1 MVIAVRIVTVGL
13 SISHLLHKK
22 FGLVYCGL
30 IMQSHFTSDFFAG
43 NRKRLRELFTGTAP
57 IVITANG
64 LLQRGG
70 DSTFPFVQDASF
82 WYLTGIDEPD
92 VVLVMDKDKEYLIVP
107 HREATRV
114 AFDGTV
120 NDSNL
125 RQVSGIATILE
136 GSEGWRRL
144 ENRVKRAKHVAT
156 VAASPSYV
164 ERYGMYTNPA
174 RRQLVRKLKASNDT
188 IQLLD
193 ITMHLVRMRMVKQS
207 EELLAIQAAVDV
219 TVDTLKEVLKPS
231 KLTKYSFEYELEA
244 DLARGFRSRG
254 ASGHAFEPIVAGG
267 ERACTLHN
275 VANAAAFSADEL
287 AVIDVGAE
295 VEHYAADITR
305 TVALSTPSRRQIA
318 VYQAVLEVQAFA
330 MAHLRAGQFL
340 QTYEEKVERFMGEK
354 LQELGLIKEPTHESI
369 RHYYPHA
376 TSHFLGLN
384 VHDVGDYT
392 LALEPGNVLTVEPGI
407 YIPEEGI
414 GVRIEDDVLITKDG
428 IEILSRALP
437 RVLL

>member
-1 MVIAVRIVTVGL
+1 MESR
-13 SISHLLHKK
+13 
-22 FGLVYCGL
+22 
-30 IMQSHFTSDFFAG
+30 FTSDFFAG
-43 NRKRLRELFTGTAP
+43 NRKKLRELFTGTAP
-57 IVITANG
+57 IVVTANG

-82 WYLTGIDEPD
+82 WYLTGINEPD
-92 VVLVMDKDKEYLIVP
+92 VILVMDKDKEYLLVP
-107 HREATRV
+107 PRESTRA

-120 NDSNL
+120 NESEL
-125 RQVSGIATILE
+125 TRHSGVNMVVAET
-136 GSEGWRRL
+136 EGWKML
-144 ENRVKRAKHVAT
+144 ENRLKRAKHVAT
-156 VAASPSYV
+156 VAASPAYI

-174 RRQLVRKLKASNDT
+174 RRQLIERLKAANDT

-193 ITMHLVRMRMVKQS
+193 ITMHLVRMRMVKQPL
-207 EELLAIQAAVDV
+207 ELAAIQAAVDI
-219 TVDTLKEVLKPS
+219 TASTLKEVLKPS
-231 KLTKYSFEYELEA
+231 KLSKYSFEYELEA
-244 DLARGFRSRG
+244 DLTRGFRKRG

-275 VANAAAFSADEL
+275 VANVAAFSADEL
-287 AVIDVGAE
+287 AVVDVGAE

-305 TVALSTPSRRQIA
+305 TVALSTPSRRQQA
-318 VYQAVLEVQAFA
+318 VYQAVLDVQAFA
-330 MAHLRAGQFL
+330 MSHLRAGAFL
-340 QTYEEKVERFMGEK
+340 QTYEEKVEHFMGEK
-354 LQELGLIKEPTHESI
+354 LRELGLIKTIDHENV
-369 RHYYPHA
+369 RKYYPHA

-414 GVRIEDDVLITKDG
+414 GVRIEDDVLITKNG
-428 IEILSRALP
+428 IEVLSDGLP